1 MRLAMLTKI
10 FQHPGVI
17 GKGTCSANTV
27 METVNEHLDICHMVT
42 FENIRE
48 LRKTLDYLVAE
59 GTLSHNV
66 TSRRRRIPHKW
77 SDYNTEWNVDLETL
91 RTLLTSAHMTH
102 HSPGSSASGSS
113 GSDEKIT

>member
-1 MRLAMLTKI
+1 
-10 FQHPGVI
+10 
-17 GKGTCSANTV
+17 
-27 METVNEHLDICHMVT
+27 METVNEYLDTCHMVT

-59 GTLSHNV
+59 GTLPHNV

-77 SDYNTEWNVDLETL
+77 SDYNTEWNVDIEVL

-113 GSDEKIT
+113 ASDETII